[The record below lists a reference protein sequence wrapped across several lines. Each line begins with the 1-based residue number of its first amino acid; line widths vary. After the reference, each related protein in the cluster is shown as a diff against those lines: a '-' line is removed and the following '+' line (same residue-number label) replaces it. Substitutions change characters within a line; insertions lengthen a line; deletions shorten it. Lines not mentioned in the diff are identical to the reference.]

1 VADQKKLNKK
11 TREGGKL
18 TNQQRLF
25 ADNYCI
31 SLNALQ
37 AARAAGY
44 TEEHIY
50 ANAYR
55 VMRYPH
61 VKKYI
66 EGKMSEAAEKLGIT
80 KEMVLDA
87 LWSNAQRC
95 RQAEQVTDKEG
106 NPIGEYKFDS
116 GGANKALEL
125 VGRHLQMFV
134 DKKEISA
141 TVTHEDALK
150 ALAGDAMVEDKEE

>member
-1 VADQKKLNKK
+1 VADQKNLS
-11 TREGGKL
+11 EL
-18 TNQQRLF
+18 TPKQKIFVQH
-25 ADNYCI
+25 YCI
-31 SLNALQ
+31 TFNARKSAL
-37 AARAAGY
+37 AAGY
-44 TEEHIY
+44 SADTVDQT
-50 ANAYR
+50 ASR
-55 VMRYPH
+55 LLKYPH
-61 VKKYI
+61 VKKYV
-66 EGKMSEAAEKLGIT
+66 EGQMSEAAEKLGIT

-125 VGRHLQMFV
+125 VGRHLQMFI

-150 ALAGDAMVEDKEE
+150 ALVGGEVVEEALEEKNGKDG